1 MSDDQIEEANK
12 MVKSMLFFFSMEAWP
27 QEIDDTMMKVL
38 ADLMPKNQIN
48 LTRTSLKVIDFRYF

>member
-1 MSDDQIEEANK
+1 
-12 MVKSMLFFFSMEAWP
+12 MLFFFLMEAWP

>member
-1 MSDDQIEEANK
+1 
-12 MVKSMLFFFSMEAWP
+12 MEAWP

-48 LTRTSLKVIDFRYF
+48 DELRKDEIV